1 MSGHIASTRSY
12 ILVFLALI
20 VGTAL
25 TYAAALVDFGFFNNV
40 VMLAIALAKASLVIL
55 FFMGVR
61 WSSRL
66 TWVVAASGFV
76 WLLILFGI
84 TMSDYLS
91 RGWMVG
97 SSALDADSGS
107 QALGSRLA
115 KIVECVVKLA
125 RAQSLNPEPLTPE
138 PFTAPPPPL
147 TAFD

>member
-1 MSGHIASTRSY
+1 MSGHHIAPVRSY
-12 ILVFLALI
+12 LLVFAALI
-20 VGTAL
+20 IGTGL

-40 VMLAIALAKASLVIL
+40 VMLTIALVKASLVIL
-55 FFMGVR
+55 IFMGVR

-97 SSALDADSGS
+97 SL
-107 QALGSRLA
+107 R
-115 KIVECVVKLA
+115 
-125 RAQSLNPEPLTPE
+125 
-138 PFTAPPPPL
+138 
-147 TAFD
+147 

>member
-12 ILVFLALI
+12 YLVFLALI
-20 VGTAL
+20 VGTGL

-40 VMLAIALAKASLVIL
+40 VMLAIALVKATLVIL
-55 FFMGVR
+55 IFMGVR

-97 SSALDADSGS
+97 SL
-107 QALGSRLA
+107 R
-115 KIVECVVKLA
+115 
-125 RAQSLNPEPLTPE
+125 
-138 PFTAPPPPL
+138 
-147 TAFD
+147 

>member
-1 MSGHIASTRSY
+1 MSGHIASTKSY
-12 ILVFLALI
+12 IWVFIALI

-55 FFMGVR
+55 IFMGVR

-97 SSALDADSGS
+97 SL
-107 QALGSRLA
+107 R
-115 KIVECVVKLA
+115 
-125 RAQSLNPEPLTPE
+125 
-138 PFTAPPPPL
+138 
-147 TAFD
+147 

>member
-1 MSGHIASTRSY
+1 MSGHIASTKSY
-12 ILVFLALI
+12 IWVFIALI

-40 VMLAIALAKASLVIL
+40 VMLAIAVVKASLVIL
-55 FFMGVR
+55 IFMGVR

-97 SSALDADSGS
+97 SL
-107 QALGSRLA
+107 R
-115 KIVECVVKLA
+115 
-125 RAQSLNPEPLTPE
+125 
-138 PFTAPPPPL
+138 
-147 TAFD
+147 

>member
-12 ILVFLALI
+12 VLVFFALI
-20 VGTAL
+20 IGTGL

-40 VMLAIALAKASLVIL
+40 VMLAIALVKAGLVIL
-55 FFMGVR
+55 IFMGVR

-97 SSALDADSGS
+97 SL
-107 QALGSRLA
+107 R
-115 KIVECVVKLA
+115 
-125 RAQSLNPEPLTPE
+125 
-138 PFTAPPPPL
+138 
-147 TAFD
+147 